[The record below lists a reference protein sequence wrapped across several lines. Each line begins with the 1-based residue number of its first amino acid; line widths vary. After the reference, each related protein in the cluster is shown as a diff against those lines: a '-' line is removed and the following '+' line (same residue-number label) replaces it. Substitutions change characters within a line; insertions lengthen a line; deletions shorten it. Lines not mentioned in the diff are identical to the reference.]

1 MYFKSILTLDGN
13 VYNFFS
19 PDDSALDV
27 IKKSHENQNV
37 YKVNAEDVKF
47 FFFLSFNSIH
57 ISIQEKLQI
66 LKIF

>member
-47 FFFLSFNSIH
+47 FFYRLIVSTFLYKRSSK
-57 ISIQEKLQI
+57 S
-66 LKIF
+66 